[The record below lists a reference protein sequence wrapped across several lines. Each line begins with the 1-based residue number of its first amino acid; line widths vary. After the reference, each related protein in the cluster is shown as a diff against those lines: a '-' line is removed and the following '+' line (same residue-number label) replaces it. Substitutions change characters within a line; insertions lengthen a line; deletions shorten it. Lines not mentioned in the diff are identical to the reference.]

1 MMTLQQVHYFLI
13 LCDEQNFS
21 RAAARCEV
29 KQPSLTN
36 AIKQLERELG
46 GPLFVRSRRMSRLSR
61 LGAAVKPHLAAVEH
75 AATAAK
81 RDATVFLAAGGPPAA
96 SQAESPLALQAKG
109 ECHA

>member
-36 AIKQLERELG
+36 AIKQLEGKLG
-46 GPLFVRSRRMSRLSR
+46 GPFFVRSRKMSRLSR
-61 LGAAVKPHLAAVEH
+61 LGAAVKPHLAAVER

-81 RDATVFLAAGGPPAA
+81 REATVFLAAGGPPCCQ
-96 SQAESPLALQAKG
+96 SSRVPLLPFKP
-109 ECHA
+109 